1 MKKQRPFLK
10 DKSQIE
16 ETERINQIGIRIR
29 TQLWQKGGEIREKE
43 EEKEMKQLAHTNL
56 AKRKPWR

>member
-1 MKKQRPFLK
+1 MK

-16 ETERINQIGIRIR
+16 QTERINQIGIRIR